1 MGPAARRTGC
11 EAETSGNGQSQGEGS
26 LEAGEWVP
34 CAEPDWSEAEE
45 AGSCRGV
52 AVRQGDG
59 CTQAGAQRAVQ
70 QAILWQE
77 GLPVPKAATSTCCLK
92 QAHAAQRL
100 HSSALTSDSCSLR
113 EGIHSL
119 QCKLSR
125 NHACWCCWI
134 SKAIQKSRRRRRG
147 LCLQAAVPTSASAAA
162 AACQRKSLDHPDTH
176 SAGSHTRRTVQ

>member
-1 MGPAARRTGC
+1 MGPAAMQTGC
-11 EAETSGNGQSQGEGS
+11 EAETSGSGQSQGEGS

-59 CTQAGAQRAVQ
+59 CTQAGAKRAVQ

-100 HSSALTSDSCSLR
+100 HSSTLTSGSCSLR
-113 EGIHSL
+113 EGMTFSTMQVELEPCLLVLLDQQSNPETQKKKKRIVFTGGSPN
-119 QCKLSR
+119 QCQ
-125 NHACWCCWI
+125 CC
-134 SKAIQKSRRRRRG
+134 SSCMPAK
-147 LCLQAAVPTSASAAA
+147 VT
-162 AACQRKSLDHPDTH
+162 
-176 SAGSHTRRTVQ
+176 